1 MNTTVKT
8 PPRKPGHPAQG
19 RPPEPRQARKTDPAR
34 PARPADPS
42 RQAGPGRQGRTSS
55 AVRALR
61 PARRAPRPAGPAT
74 APARPRAAGAPADL
88 HAAGRL
94 ATSRTPFILLLL
106 GLLGGGLVC
115 LLVINTTLAAASF
128 RIDNLQRSNA
138 AATQQV
144 QELQQQVASEQSPG
158 SIEQRALKLGM
169 RPQQILNF
177 VDLKTGR
184 RYTMPSQAQ
193 GAYAVPGYTP

>member
-8 PPRKPGHPAQG
+8 PPRKPGRPAQA
-19 RPPEPRQARKTDPAR
+19 RPPEPRQAAKTGPARLGRLAR
-34 PARPADPS
+34 PARP
-42 RQAGPGRQGRTSS
+42 
-55 AVRALR
+55 LR
-61 PARRAPRPAGPAT
+61 PVPPPAAAPAA
-74 APARPRAAGAPADL
+74 APARPHATGAPRDQ
-88 HAAGRL
+88 HAPARP

-115 LLVINTTLAAASF
+115 LLVINTTLAAASY
-128 RIDNLQRSNA
+128 RIENLQRSNA
-138 AATQQV
+138 TATQQV
-144 QELQQQVASEQSPG
+144 QELQQQVASEQSPA
-158 SIEQRALKLGM
+158 SIEQRALELGM
-169 RPQQILNF
+169 RPQQVLHF

>member
-8 PPRKPGHPAQG
+8 PPRKPGRPLQG
-19 RPPEPRQARKTDPAR
+19 RPPEPRRAGKAGPARLGR
-34 PARPADPS
+34 PARPLRPMS
-42 RQAGPGRQGRTSS
+42 RPNGRRPGRGS
-55 AVRALR
+55 RATPR
-61 PARRAPRPAGPAT
+61 RCRARDP
-74 APARPRAAGAPADL
+74 
-88 HAAGRL
+88 HASGHP
-94 ATSRTPFILLLL
+94 TSRTPFILLLL

-115 LLVINTTLAAASF
+115 LLVINTTLAAASY

-169 RPQQILNF
+169 RPQQVLNF

>member
-8 PPRKPGHPAQG
+8 PPGTPGRPLPG
-19 RPPEPRQARKTDPAR
+19 RPPEPRQGRKAGPARLARPARLGRTAR
-34 PARPADPS
+34 PARP
-42 RQAGPGRQGRTSS
+42 
-55 AVRALR
+55 LR
-61 PARRAPRPAGPAT
+61 PAPPPQRPTAGPAA
-74 APARPRAAGAPADL
+74 APARPRATRAARD
-88 HAAGRL
+88 HHTAGRS

-115 LLVINTTLAAASF
+115 LLVINTTLAAAAY

-138 AATQQV
+138 TATQQV

-158 SIEQRALKLGM
+158 SIEQRAVKLGM
-169 RPQQILNF
+169 RPEQAYNF

>member
-1 MNTTVKT
+1 MSTVKA
-8 PPRKPGHPAQG
+8 PPRKPGRPLQG
-19 RPPEPRQARKTDPAR
+19 RPPEPRQAHKAGPARLGR
-34 PARPADPS
+34 PARP
-42 RQAGPGRQGRTSS
+42 
-55 AVRALR
+55 VRPPR
-61 PARRAPRPAGPAT
+61 PAPAPPKPAGPA
-74 APARPRAAGAPADL
+74 AVPARPRAAGAPREQ
-88 HAAGRL
+88 HAAGRS

-115 LLVINTTLAAASF
+115 LLVINTTLAAASY

-169 RPQQILNF
+169 RPQQVLKF

-193 GAYAVPGYTP
+193 GAIAVPGYTP

>member
-8 PPRKPGHPAQG
+8 PPRKPGRPAQG
-19 RPPEPRQARKTDPAR
+19 RPPESRQA
-34 PARPADPS
+34 
-42 RQAGPGRQGRTSS
+42 RQAGPAGPSRLGRPVRPRHS
-55 AVRALR
+55 AR
-61 PARRAPRPAGPAT
+61 PPRPAEKDGLGGKGGLGGLNT
-74 APARPRAAGAPADL
+74 APARSRAAGMARDP
-88 HAAGRL
+88 HAAQRR

-115 LLVINTTLAAASF
+115 LLVINTTLAAASY

-144 QELQQQVASEQSPG
+144 QDLQQQVASEQSPG

-169 RPQQILNF
+169 RPQQVLNF

>member
-1 MNTTVKT
+1 MSTVKA
-8 PPRKPGHPAQG
+8 PPRKPGRPVLG
-19 RPPEPRQARKTDPAR
+19 RPPEPRQARKAGPVRLGR
-34 PARPADPS
+34 PARPP
-42 RQAGPGRQGRTSS
+42 
-55 AVRALR
+55 R
-61 PARRAPRPAGPAT
+61 PAPAPPRPASPAAVPARPRPAG
-74 APARPRAAGAPADL
+74 APREQN
-88 HAAGRL
+88 AAGRS

-115 LLVINTTLAAASF
+115 LLVINTTLAAASY
-128 RIDNLQRSNA
+128 RIENLQRSNA
-138 AATQQV
+138 TATQQV

-158 SIEQRALKLGM
+158 SIEQRAAKLGM
-169 RPQQILNF
+169 RPEQAYNF

>member
-8 PPRKPGHPAQG
+8 PPRKPGRPAQA
-19 RPPEPRQARKTDPAR
+19 RPPEPRQAGKAGPSRLARPAR
-34 PARPADPS
+34 PARP
-42 RQAGPGRQGRTSS
+42 
-55 AVRALR
+55 LR
-61 PARRAPRPAGPAT
+61 PVSPPPQPAT
-74 APARPRAAGAPADL
+74 PAAAPARPHASAPRDQHAPGRAG
-88 HAAGRL
+88 
-94 ATSRTPFILLLL
+94 TSRTPFILLVL

-115 LLVINTTLAAASF
+115 LLVINTTLAAASY
-128 RIDNLQRSNA
+128 RIENLQRSNA
-138 AATQQV
+138 TATQQV

-169 RPQQILNF
+169 RPQQVLHF

>member
-8 PPRKPGHPAQG
+8 PPRKPGRPAQG
-19 RPPEPRQARKTDPAR
+19 RPPEPRQARKAGPARLGRPVR
-34 PARPADPS
+34 PARP
-42 RQAGPGRQGRTSS
+42 
-55 AVRALR
+55 
-61 PARRAPRPAGPAT
+61 PRPEPASPKP
-74 APARPRAAGAPADL
+74 ASPAAVPARPRAAGAPRDV
-88 HAAGRL
+88 HASGGP
-94 ATSRTPFILLLL
+94 TSRTPFILLLL

-115 LLVINTTLAAASF
+115 LLVINTTLAAASY

-144 QELQQQVASEQSPG
+144 QDLQQQVASEQSPG

-169 RPQQILNF
+169 RPQQVLSF

>member
-1 MNTTVKT
+1 MNTTTKM
-8 PPRKPGHPAQG
+8 PPRKPGQPLQG
-19 RPPEPRQARKTDPAR
+19 RPPEPRQARKAGPARLGR
-34 PARPADPS
+34 PARP
-42 RQAGPGRQGRTSS
+42 
-55 AVRALR
+55 LR
-61 PARRAPRPAGPAT
+61 PAPRPPKPAGPA
-74 APARPRAAGAPADL
+74 AVPARPRAAGAPRDL
-88 HAAGRL
+88 NAPGRPS
-94 ATSRTPFILLLL
+94 SRTPFILLLL

-115 LLVINTTLAAASF
+115 LLVINTTLAAASY

-144 QELQQQVASEQSPG
+144 QDLQQQVASEQSPG
-158 SIEQRALKLGM
+158 SIEQRAVKLGM
-169 RPQQILNF
+169 RPQQVLSF